1 MWHDHLFSLRK
12 KKTERAVRVGV
23 GGNRQRGGGE
33 GETKSNR
40 REEVGNIGVPS

>member
-23 GGNRQRGGGE
+23 GGDRQRGGG
-33 GETKSNR
+33 GRGRQNL
-40 REEVGNIGVPS
+40 IGGRK

>member
-23 GGNRQRGGGE
+23 GGNRQRGGG
-33 GETKSNR
+33 G
-40 REEVGNIGVPS
+40 GGGVDKI

>member
-23 GGNRQRGGGE
+23 GGNRQRGGG
-33 GETKSNR
+33 GRQNL
-40 REEVGNIGVPS
+40 IGGRK

>member
-23 GGNRQRGGGE
+23 GGNRQRGTGG
-33 GETKSNR
+33 GGGSQNLRGGRK
-40 REEVGNIGVPS
+40 

>member
-23 GGNRQRGGGE
+23 GGNRQRGGG
-33 GETKSNR
+33 
-40 REEVGNIGVPS
+40 GVDKI